1 MTPIAILAAVLQYG
15 PDILPAIQQ
24 IVSWIEGSKTAVTA
38 ADIQLLV
45 QLGSKKS
52 ADYLAAAGGVPAPKV

>member
-15 PDILPAIQQ
+15 PEILPAIQQ
-24 IVSWIEGSKTAVTA
+24 IVTWIEGNKTAVTS
-38 ADIQLLV
+38 ADINLLV

-52 ADYLAAAGGVPAPKV
+52 SDYLADAGGAPKV